1 MFLST
6 LLFKPK
12 KLTVTILNLMD
23 NQQETKSKKQKKKK
37 TKKQKKQKN
46 KKTNNFSIFILSSRI
61 LRDYTLDTVF

>member
-23 NQQETKSKKQKKKK
+23 NQQETKSKKQKKKNKKTKK
-37 TKKQKKQKN
+37 TKKQKN
-46 KKTNNFSIFILSSRI
+46 K
-61 LRDYTLDTVF
+61 

>member
-23 NQQETKSKKQKKKK
+23 NQQETKSKKQKKK
-37 TKKQKKQKN
+37 TKKQKN
-46 KKTNNFSIFILSSRI
+46 KKTKKQIIFHFLFCLVGSSETIR
-61 LRDYTLDTVF
+61 

>member
-23 NQQETKSKKQKKKK
+23 NQQETKSKKQKKTKQKNKKNKK
-37 TKKQKKQKN
+37 TKKQI
-46 KKTNNFSIFILSSRI
+46 IFHFLFCLVGSSETIR
-61 LRDYTLDTVF
+61 